1 MRYPPEHKQQA
12 RARIVEASGRAFR
25 RHGYGGVGIDGL
37 AKEAGVTSG
46 AFYGHFKS
54 KDLAF
59 REIAI
64 EGLKALKEGIATL
77 QSEHGENWVAPFVDF
92 YLGERRTCDLGESC
106 ALQSLTGDVM
116 RADAET
122 RAAYEEALGKV
133 VDQVT
138 KGLVHLPPDMAHQ
151 RALAL
156 LSLLS
161 GGVTVARSMASAEQ
175 SAAVGN
181 ALRSAA
187 LELVGGK

>member
-12 RARIVEASGRAFR
+12 RARIVEASGKAFR

-37 AKEAGVTSG
+37 SKEAGVTSG

-64 EGLKALKEGIATL
+64 RGMEELRDGIAAL
-77 QSEHGENWVAPFVDF
+77 QAAYGEDWGAAFVDF
-92 YLGERRTCDLGESC
+92 YLAERRTCELGESC
-106 ALQSLTGDVM
+106 ALQSLTPDVM

-122 RAAYEEALGKV
+122 RAAYEV
-133 VDQVT
+133 VFGQIVEQIA
-138 KGLVHLPPDMAHQ
+138 KGLPHLPPEIARH
-151 RALAL
+151 RAIVL

-161 GGVTVARSMASAEQ
+161 GGVTVARSMASTEQ
-175 SAAVGN
+175 SAAIGN
-181 ALRSAA
+181 ALRSTAIA
-187 LELVGGK
+187 LVSGK